1 MPKLSQSKAQRSI
14 EILTTNGQLPQAQA
28 VIAQVGYGPEALS
41 VGATML
47 QEWLTHRNQSKVLL
61 SAQKK
66 ATQAQ
71 NKALYAAKK
80 EMSNLTQTARILFSD
95 DEPVLTS
102 LGLLTQYESV
112 AVEED
117 ATGEARTQSVAKRL
131 SRSTADMID
140 RWRLLVTNAQALG
153 EVDKMLL
160 ANASWTAE
168 RLTAAET
175 LVEAYAT
182 ADTQQQQAVQAYK
195 TQSALAN
202 EALQNMRKWYSRA
215 SRLIKL
221 AIKTSDAERR
231 EKLEDLLGLT

>member
-1 MPKLSQSKAQRSI
+1 MPRLSQSKVQRSI

-41 VGATML
+41 AGATIL

-61 SAQKK
+61 SEQKK

-71 NKALYAAKK
+71 KQAQYAAKK
-80 EMSNLTQTARILFSD
+80 EMTNLAQTARLLFSD

-102 LGLLTQYESV
+102 LGLLTRYESIEV
-112 AVEED
+112 KED
-117 ATGEARTQSVAKRL
+117 ATGEVRTQSVAKRL

-140 RWRLLVTNAQALG
+140 RWRLLITNAQALG
-153 EVDKMLL
+153 EEEKMLL
-160 ANASWTAE
+160 ANAGWTAE
-168 RLTAAET
+168 RLTAAQT

-182 ADTQQQQAVQAYK
+182 ADTQQQQAVQVNK

-202 EALQNMRKWYSRA
+202 EALQNMRTWYSRA

-231 EKLEDLLGLT
+231 EKLEDLLALT